1 MVCVVNK
8 STVALGGQHYFPSKL
23 LVSLVVC
30 PAFNR
35 HGEDGVRLEPSR
47 NVDVF
52 VEARISV
59 HVGDIFRL
67 VHCKVRYCGEAQS
80 SVEGKVSSR

>member
-8 STVALGGQHYFPSKL
+8 STVALGVQYGSPSNV

-67 VHCKVRYCGEAQS
+67 VHCKVWYAGRHRAA
-80 SVEGKVSSR
+80 SRET